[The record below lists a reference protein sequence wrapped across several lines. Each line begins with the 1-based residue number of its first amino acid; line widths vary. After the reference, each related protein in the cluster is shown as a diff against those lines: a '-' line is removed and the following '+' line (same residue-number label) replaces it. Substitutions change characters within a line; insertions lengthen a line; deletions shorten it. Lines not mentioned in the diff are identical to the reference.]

1 MRMICA
7 AAVLAALVIPASAKS
22 AKDDPRGPQWHF
34 MDRTANMQLAMRP
47 WCVPNTPQ
55 WAQCPHK
62 GSNWKGT
69 WTIK

>member
-1 MRMICA
+1 
-7 AAVLAALVIPASAKS
+7 
-22 AKDDPRGPQWHF
+22 
-34 MDRTANMQLAMRP
+34 MDRSANMQLAMRP